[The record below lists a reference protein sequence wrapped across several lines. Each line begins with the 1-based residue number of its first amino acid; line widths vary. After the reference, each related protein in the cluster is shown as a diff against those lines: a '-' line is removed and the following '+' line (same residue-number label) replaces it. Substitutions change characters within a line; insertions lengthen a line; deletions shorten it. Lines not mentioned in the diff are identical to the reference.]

1 MNEKRLNNLCSQAL
15 NKIDQNPK
23 NTFYFLLQNPLN
35 SQFKTKSNRNFY
47 LTQKLLTILPSNYG
61 VEFKILENK
70 DNLKENENN
79 LKDMRFLYLEGKDK
93 ILLFQKRKKNEYKNL
108 NFKIFR

>member
-1 MNEKRLNNLCSQAL
+1 M
-15 NKIDQNPK
+15 
-23 NTFYFLLQNPLN
+23 
-35 SQFKTKSNRNFY
+35 
-47 LTQKLLTILPSNYG
+47 TILPSNYG

-93 ILLFQKRKKNEYKNL
+93 ILFDFFKKGEKMNI
-108 NFKIFR
+108 KILILGYLDDNIQNDI